1 MMLPYCFSNYLS
13 TVLSPLE
20 KIRIF
25 VVGTIISWF
34 GILEC
39 LAQGRHIARSRE
51 IFIKYV
57 HECVLSH
64 FSHVRLFATLWTVA
78 HQAPLSMG
86 LFRQEYWSGVAMP
99 SSRGSFQPRDQ
110 TRSSALQADS
120 LPAELPGKPYLW
132 E

>member
-1 MMLPYCFSNYLS
+1 MLPYCFSNYLS

-86 LFRQEYWSGVAMP
+86 FSRQEYWSG
-99 SSRGSFQPRDQ
+99 
-110 TRSSALQADS
+110 
-120 LPAELPGKPYLW
+120 LPFLPPGDLPNPAVEPMSCIGRQILIFY
-132 E
+132 